1 MQRSPDIRAADASV
15 RAAEAGL
22 AAARLYREP
31 ALSLQAID
39 IRSKDVTSF
48 SREDTLQAA
57 VTLPLSDGGL
67 GREQVREAQATLAGA
82 QAQGEA
88 TRRTVLA
95 GVSAAYLTA
104 GSRRRQLAA
113 ALITQQIAQETFDK
127 TRLGYQNGLFPLIN
141 ILNAQAALTQAR
153 IAYTQAVYDAAAAA
167 VGLTA
172 AFQGA
177 APAAPISPVP
187 AATTP
192 GAAGT
197 GANGTSPAGANVPG
211 TTPAGNSTT
220 GTGAGGAGSGGRGA
234 P

>member
-1 MQRSPDIRAADASV
+1 
-15 RAAEAGL
+15 
-22 AAARLYREP
+22 
-31 ALSLQAID
+31 
-39 IRSKDVTSF
+39 
-48 SREDTLQAA
+48 LQAA

-67 GREQVREAQATLAGA
+67 GREQVREAEAALAGA
-82 QAQGEA
+82 RAQGQA

-113 ALITQQIAQETFDK
+113 ALVTQLIAQETFDK

-141 ILNAQAALTQAR
+141 VLNAQAALTQAR

-177 APAAPISPVP
+177 APVAPTSPVP
-187 AATTP
+187 VIPAPMTTPP
-192 GAAGT
+192 GAAG
-197 GANGTSPAGANVPG
+197 AGT
-211 TTPAGNSTT
+211 
-220 GTGAGGAGSGGRGA
+220 GGRGA